1 MTRDEIITELH
12 NHASDLKAM
21 GATGLYMFGSRAR
34 GDCRPDSDL
43 DLFFDYEEREMRPSL
58 LDIVAAENEIG
69 DALGIPVQLVIREG
83 LFPEVRKRAEREA
96 VKVF

>member
-1 MTRDEIITELH
+1 MTRDEIIGELLKH
-12 NHASDLKAM
+12 SHGLKAL

-34 GDCRPDSDL
+34 GDSRPGSDL
-43 DLFFDYEEREMRPSL
+43 DLFMDYEECERRPSL

-83 LFPEVRKRAEREA
+83 LFPEVRKRAEVEA
-96 VKVF
+96 VKIF

>member
-1 MTRDEIITELH
+1 MTRDEITQVLLSR
-12 NHASDLKAM
+12 ADVLKAL

-34 GDCRPDSDL
+34 GDSRPDSDL
-43 DLFFDYEEREMRPSL
+43 DLFFDYEETVNRPSL

-69 DALGIPVQLVIREG
+69 DTLGIPVQLVIRDG
-83 LFPEVRKRAEREA
+83 LFPNVRKQAEKEA